1 MIKMQITV
9 HNGLTRSSTIIQGGP
24 LNKEANQN
32 LSRNGVIPISR
43 TERFIVIALDQ
54 VHERQGMNILFF
66 SFVDMVR
73 RDASMLMKSLIFDP
87 FLILQYDLFSCR
99 FIVS

>member
-9 HNGLTRSSTIIQGGP
+9 HDGLTRSGTIIQGGP

-32 LSRNGVIPISR
+32 LPRKGVIPISR

-54 VHERQGMNILFF
+54 VHQVYERQRMNI
-66 SFVDMVR
+66 
-73 RDASMLMKSLIFDP
+73 P
-87 FLILQYDLFSCR
+87 LFSLC
-99 FIVS
+99 